1 MHSIHHESPNAMTFY
16 RRLICAAVLALLMA
30 CGGGSSTSPPP
41 VDVPVAPLAEPTSAQ
56 LAQICAKDNPLIAD
70 ATAQTTLGTVADEKK
85 WIRAYMNER
94 YLWYRDMPKL
104 NADDAR
110 YNVSTNG
117 ALNLVRA
124 VANYFYDS
132 LTPLRTATGSAVDK
146 FSFLIDTASWNGF
159 VGSTDLGYGW
169 MVKSSSATGVR
180 VVTVSYVYPGTPA
193 MASGIQRGDQII
205 SIDGALASDAS
216 TPVVA
221 VFSEGLS
228 PTRAAAH
235 TFVLSRAG
243 TTLSKTLLAS
253 AVSLQQAEY
262 KVLTTS
268 KGKLGY
274 LLFNSHVPGAET
286 LLVQAMTSFKQQGI
300 TDLVVDMRYN
310 SGGYLAIAN
319 ALAYS
324 VAGSAR
330 AQGQTF
336 EMARFSDKRSTE
348 NYAMKFSGQGLGNQV
363 YPSLSLS
370 KIYVLVSGS
379 TCSASESFINGL
391 RGVDV
396 QVELIGSTTCGKPYG
411 FYPQDNCGLTY
422 AGMELEGVN
431 AKGEGG
437 FSDGMA
443 PQCAAK
449 DDLNHALG
457 DPAEGMLSVALQR
470 MQGLSC
476 SQATGLAL
484 GATSL
489 AGMALRDDGV
499 LVRPSWQNN
508 KFLKQGTPD

>member
-1 MHSIHHESPNAMTFY
+1 MTLY
-16 RRLICAAVLALLMA
+16 KSAVAASLLALLTA
-30 CGGGSSTSPPP
+30 CGGGGGGGSSTAPEP
-41 VDVPVAPLAEPTSAQ
+41 VPVPVEPTSTQ
-56 LAQICAKDNPLIAD
+56 LAQICAKENPYIAD
-70 ATAQTTLGTVADEKK
+70 ATGKTTIGTVADEKK
-85 WIRAYMNER
+85 WIKAYMNER
-94 YLWYRDMPKL
+94 YLWYRDIPKL

-110 YNVSTNG
+110 YNVTTNG
-117 ALNLVRA
+117 ALNGVRS

-132 LTPLRTATGSAVDK
+132 LTTLKTASGTAVDK

-169 MVKSSSATGVR
+169 MVKSSSATGSR
-180 VVTVSYVYPGTPA
+180 VITVSYVYPGTPA
-193 MASGIQRGDQII
+193 KSSGIQRGDQII
-205 SIDGALASDAS
+205 SIDGALATDTSAQAS
-216 TPVVA
+216 A
-221 VFSEGLS
+221 LFAEGLS
-228 PTRAAAH
+228 PTRAASH

-243 TTLSKTLLAS
+243 VTLTQTLLAS
-253 AVSLQQAEY
+253 AVNLQQAEY
-262 KVLTTS
+262 KVLPTS
-268 KGKLGY
+268 GGKLGY
-274 LLFNSHVPGAET
+274 LLFNSHVPGAENI
-286 LLVQAMTSFKQQGI
+286 LVQAMTDFKQQGI

-336 EMARFSDKRSTE
+336 EMARFSDKRSAE
-348 NYAMKFSGQGLGNQV
+348 NYAMKFSNMGLGNQV
-363 YPSLSLS
+363 YPLLNLA
-370 KIYVLVSGS
+370 KIYVLVTGS

-391 RGVDV
+391 RGVNV
-396 QVELIGSTTCGKPYG
+396 QVELIGTTTCGKPYG

-443 PQCAAK
+443 PQCAAN
-449 DDLNHALG
+449 DDLSHPLG
-457 DPAEGMLSVALQR
+457 DPTEGMLSVALKR

-476 SQATGLAL
+476 SQATGLAI

-489 AGMALRDDGV
+489 SGLSLRDHSEV
-499 LVRPSWQNN
+499 VRPSWQNN
-508 KFLKQGTPD
+508 KFLAQ

>member
-1 MHSIHHESPNAMTFY
+1 MYSIQHESPRAMTFY
-16 RRLICAAVLALLMA
+16 RRLISASLLALLMA

-41 VDVPVAPLAEPTSAQ
+41 VPVPVPPPLEPSSAQ
-56 LAQICAKDNPLIAD
+56 LAQICAKENPLIAD
-70 ATAQTTLGTVADEKK
+70 ATAQTTMGTVADEKK
-85 WIRAYMNER
+85 WIKAYMNER
-94 YLWYRDMPKL
+94 YLWYRDIPKL
-104 NADDAR
+104 NPDDAR
-110 YNVSTNG
+110 YNVTSNG
-117 ALNLVRA
+117 ALNLVRS

-132 LTPLRTATGSAVDK
+132 ITPLRTATGSAVDK

-169 MVKSSSATGVR
+169 MLKSSSASGVR

-193 MASGIQRGDQII
+193 MAIGVQRGDRIV

-216 TPVVA
+216 TQA
-221 VFSEGLS
+221 SATFAEGLS

-235 TFVLSRAG
+235 AFVLSRAG
-243 TTLSKTLLAS
+243 STLSLTLQAS
-253 AVSLQQAEY
+253 AVSLQQAEF

-268 KGKLGY
+268 TGKTGY
-274 LLFNSHVPGAET
+274 LLFNSHVPGAENM
-286 LLVQAMTSFKQQGI
+286 LVQAITSFKQQGV

-336 EMARFSDKRSTE
+336 EMARFSDKRSAE
-348 NYAMKFSGQGLGNQV
+348 NYAMKFSGIGLGNQV
-363 YPSLSLS
+363 YPSLNLS

-443 PQCAAK
+443 PQCAAI
-449 DDLNHALG
+449 DDLSHPLG
-457 DPAEGMLSVALQR
+457 DPAEGMLAVALQR
-470 MQGLSC
+470 IKGLSC
-476 SQATGLAL
+476 SQASGLAI
-484 GATSL
+484 GAASL
-489 AGMALRDDGV
+489 AGMALRDDSV
-499 LVRPSWQNN
+499 VVRPPWQNN
-508 KFLKQGTPD
+508 KFLAR